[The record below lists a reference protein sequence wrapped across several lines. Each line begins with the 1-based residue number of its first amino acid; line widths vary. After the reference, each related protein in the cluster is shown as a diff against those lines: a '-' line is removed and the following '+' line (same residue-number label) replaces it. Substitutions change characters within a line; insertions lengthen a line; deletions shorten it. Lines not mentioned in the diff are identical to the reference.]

1 MTIIK
6 FFIVDVFTQ
15 AHDEVKFCVMI
26 RSFNVHAM
34 TEVNK
39 NTIRIIIVKMLAA
52 KLVFANS

>member
-15 AHDEVKFCVMI
+15 AHDDMKFCVMI

-34 TEVNK
+34 TELIL
-39 NTIRIIIVKMLAA
+39 NTIRIIAKMLAA